1 MTFNKYTALA
11 ALAASTNAINIASEA
26 QQNIPVS
33 PPGSFPVG
41 IGNPPNL
48 PPNVPIVDTNT
59 LPAQLSITVSQLLRL
74 QAQLDEV
81 MRTVCPDWTNPAN
94 TCEVD
99 TAEEALEIALDY
111 W

>member
-26 QQNIPVS
+26 QNIPVT
-33 PPGSFPVG
+33 PPGSFPIG
-41 IGNPPNL
+41 IGNPPI
-48 PPNVPIVDTNT
+48 NVPIVDTNT

-81 MRTVCPDWTNPAN
+81 MRTVCPNWTDPAN

-99 TAEEALEIALDY
+99 TAEEAI
-111 W
+111 